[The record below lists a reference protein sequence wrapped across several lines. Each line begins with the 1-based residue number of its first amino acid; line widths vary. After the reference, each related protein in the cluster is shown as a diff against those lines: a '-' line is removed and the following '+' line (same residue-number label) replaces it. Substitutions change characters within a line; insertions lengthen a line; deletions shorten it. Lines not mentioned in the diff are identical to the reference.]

1 MRRAEATAAVLAVL
15 GDELLV
21 AANGMISRE
30 AFACRDRPE
39 SFYMIGS
46 MGLAA
51 AIGLGVALARP
62 ERRVVVL
69 DGDGNLLMGLST
81 LAMVGERRP
90 ANLLHV
96 VLDNEVYG
104 STGGQRSISD
114 RVVLEEMALAAG
126 YLWGRRV
133 EDEVALVDGL
143 REALGTEGPAFL
155 LVKVSPEDV
164 PGTPRVSHAPED
176 LAERFRQAAREAAE
190 A

>member
-1 MRRAEATAAVLAVL
+1 MRRAEAAAAVLAAL
-15 GDELLV
+15 GSELLV

-69 DGDGNLLMGLST
+69 DGDGNLLMGLGS

-96 VLDNEVYG
+96 VLDNEAYG

-114 RVVLEEMALAAG
+114 CIALEKMAEAAG
-126 YLWGRRV
+126 YPWVRRV
-133 EDEVALVDGL
+133 EDEEALVDGL
-143 REALGTEGPAFL
+143 RDALAARGPALL
-155 LVKVSPEDV
+155 LVKVSPEDA

-176 LAERFRQAAREAAE
+176 LAERFRQAARKAAK

>member
-1 MRRAEATAAVLAVL
+1 MRRAEATAAVLAAL
-15 GDELLV
+15 DRELLV

-51 AIGLGVALARP
+51 AIGLGVALTRP

-69 DGDGNLLMGLST
+69 DGDGNLLMGLGS
-81 LAMVGERRP
+81 LAMVGERQP

-114 RVVLEEMALAAG
+114 RIALETVAAAAG
-126 YLWGRRV
+126 YPWVRRV
-133 EDEVALVDGL
+133 ESEEALGDGL
-143 REALGTEGPAFL
+143 REALAARGPALL
-155 LVKVSPEDV
+155 LVKVSPEDA
-164 PGTPRVSHAPED
+164 PGTPRVSHAPEA
-176 LAERFRQAAREAAE
+176 LAERFRETAREAAT